1 MPSTSLHGIQIK
13 RLQDHNYGRQDL
25 KRSPEQS
32 VGDIHRS
39 ENVEQ
44 AQQCW
49 SSCHRKW
56 SSAMLRSPFWLKQFG
71 SIVCCPY
78 LFQFDCQYC
87 TEGNKPYDCTS
98 FVFRCKRSK
107 WRKANKKEVTFSRKL
122 WLIMT
127 CHHVM
132 SAPFRHLKVL
142 LGINMSL
149 ALLFTCFVLSS
160 QALLFLLRVK
170 SWLNSR
176 MGSERCRLMASL
188 CHNSRQAWGLL
199 GIFSSVVMSVVTL
212 YMTSCPME

>member
-98 FVFRCKRSK
+98 FMFRCKHSK
-107 WRKANKKEVTFSRKL
+107 WRKANKKGSDIFKET
-122 WLIMT
+122 MT
-127 CHHVM
+127 NYDMPSCHVCAISSFEGFAWNQHV
-132 SAPFRHLKVL
+132 
-142 LGINMSL
+142 
-149 ALLFTCFVLSS
+149 
-160 QALLFLLRVK
+160 
-170 SWLNSR
+170 
-176 MGSERCRLMASL
+176 
-188 CHNSRQAWGLL
+188 
-199 GIFSSVVMSVVTL
+199 FSSVIYVLCAQQPSFAIFI
-212 YMTSCPME
+212 EG